1 MFLYFLNIPL
11 YSNNE
16 HILLKLKEFIQLSYD
31 YLMSS
36 GITDDMENYLILRGL
51 FGGGVL
57 KICSP
62 FLVIR
67 ITDMIYEFL
76 INL

>member
-51 FGGGVL
+51 FGVVL

-62 FLVIR
+62 LLVIR
-67 ITDMIYEFL
+67 ITDMINEFL